1 MIVTSRSC
9 TLQRGSGRRL
19 LAKRTGRQ
27 AVARDFMWIDD
38 AGLRRISTEVI
49 HAADVTDEIL
59 TIATAMED
67 ARFAT
72 DVWIDWRSFF
82 ADLDGS
88 VIPSTGREI
97 ALGDK
102 DGSPAKNLIQR
113 HIQKRR
119 MAGPGRGGDPM
130 PRRGPTGGQA

>member
-1 MIVTSRSC
+1 
-9 TLQRGSGRRL
+9 
-19 LAKRTGRQ
+19 
-27 AVARDFMWIDD
+27 MWIDD
-38 AGLRRISTEVI
+38 AGRLRMSTEV

-67 ARFAT
+67 AWFAT
-72 DVWIDWRSFF
+72 DVWIDWPSFF
-82 ADLDGS
+82 ADLDDS

-102 DGSPAKNLIQR
+102 DGPPAKNRIPR